1 MGLPIQD
8 LPDEVLLAGYGQGD
22 PELAVAFVRRFQ
34 ARVFGVAL
42 AIAGDP
48 SVAEEVAQQAF
59 VRAWQHAGAYDPRRA
74 PVGGWLGVITR
85 NLALDAARVRPP
97 AGLDPSGLLE
107 RLVDPAPASDPEGLL
122 VAAEAAGTLREALR
136 SLPREQATAVVL
148 AGMVGLSAS
157 QIAEREGIPLGTAK
171 TRVRTALRRLRAE
184 LGDRRAH
191 RA

>member
-97 AGLDPSGLLE
+97 AGLEPSGLLE
-107 RLVDPAPASDPEGLL
+107 RLVDPAPASDPADLL

>member
-107 RLVDPAPASDPEGLL
+107 RLVDPAPASDPEDLL

>member
-184 LGDRRAH
+184 LGDERAH

>member
-42 AIAGDP
+42 AIAGNP
-48 SVAEEVAQQAF
+48 SVAEDVAQQAF
-59 VRAWQHAGAYDPRRA
+59 VRAWRHAGAYDPRRA
-74 PVGGWLGVITR
+74 SVGGWLGVITR
-85 NLALDAARVRPP
+85 NLALDAARVRPA

-107 RLVDPAPASDPEGLL
+107 RLVDPAPAADPEGLL

-184 LGDRRAH
+184 LEVQRAH

>member
-1 MGLPIQD
+1 MSLPIQD

-42 AIAGDP
+42 AIAGNP
-48 SVAEEVAQQAF
+48 SVAEDVAQQAF
-59 VRAWQHAGAYDPRRA
+59 VRAWRHAGAYDPRRA
-74 PVGGWLGVITR
+74 SVGGWLGVITR
-85 NLALDAARVRPP
+85 NLALDAARVRPA

-107 RLVDPAPASDPEGLL
+107 RLVDPAPAADPEGLL

-184 LGDRRAH
+184 LEVQRAH